1 MVVRSLLDLLSG
13 VFENI
18 DWGGDIS
25 FLQIEMD
32 FIEFFFVTERL
43 DALTSHE
50 EGKYVD
56 ILNLRAFIEQVQ
68 NLPHVLIELR
78 RFQIDN
84 FREKQA

>member
-1 MVVRSLLDLLSG
+1 MVLREFVVNEQR
-13 VFENI
+13 V
-18 DWGGDIS
+18 
-25 FLQIEMD
+25 EMD
-32 FIEFFFVTERL
+32 FLEFFFVAERL
-43 DALTSHE
+43 DALPCHE
-50 EGKYVD
+50 EGKDVD